1 MGEEVVGQG
10 SQERKPKNFPSWAM
24 TKDEKCVR
32 HAGIGQL
39 QVPKIILDSEA
50 EDRAQESVRFLIIW
64 RKARRSSYKQINK
77 SIF

>member
-1 MGEEVVGQG
+1 
-10 SQERKPKNFPSWAM
+10 M